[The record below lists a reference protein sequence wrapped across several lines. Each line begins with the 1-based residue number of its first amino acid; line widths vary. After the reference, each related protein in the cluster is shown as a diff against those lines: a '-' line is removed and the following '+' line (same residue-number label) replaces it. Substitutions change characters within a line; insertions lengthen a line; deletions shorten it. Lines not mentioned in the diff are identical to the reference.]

1 MTSEQGHILVVDDNV
16 INRMLLARAL
26 GTQGYATSV
35 AADGQQAL
43 DKAAA
48 ADFDLILLDYLLPKR
63 SGLEVAS
70 TLRAGGTRIPILML
84 TARDSPEDLR
94 ASLAAGANDLM
105 AKPFRFDDLIRRI
118 RSLVP
123 DSVRPR

>member
-1 MTSEQGHILVVDDNV
+1 MRILVVEDDAKV
-16 INRMLLARAL
+16 GLLLFEGLSAEGFDVEL
-26 GTQGYATSV
+26 

>member
-1 MTSEQGHILVVDDNV
+1 MRILVVEDDAKV
-16 INRMLLARAL
+16 GLLLFEGLSAEGFDVEL
-26 GTQGYATSV
+26 

-84 TARDSPEDLR
+84 TAR
-94 ASLAAGANDLM
+94 
-105 AKPFRFDDLIRRI
+105 
-118 RSLVP
+118 
-123 DSVRPR
+123 

>member
-1 MTSEQGHILVVDDNV
+1 MRILVVEDDAKV
-16 INRMLLARAL
+16 GLLLFEGLSAEGFDVEL
-26 GTQGYATSV
+26 
-35 AADGQQAL
+35 AADGEQAL

-105 AKPFRFDDLIRRI
+105 AKPFRFDELIRRI